1 MLLTIDGRSV
11 KSLGTTLL
19 DVQNI
24 LLQYGAVT
32 ASNLDGGSSST
43 MYYNGKVINNP
54 CDISGERKV
63 VSTFMVLP

>member
-1 MLLTIDGRSV
+1 MLTIDGRSV
-11 KSLGTTLL
+11 TSIGATLL

-24 LLQYGAVT
+24 LLEYGAID

-43 MYYNGKVINNP
+43 MYYKGKVINNP
-54 CDISGERKV
+54 CDIAGERKV